1 MSRSNVSTGVD
12 VTTVIFL
19 ILLILKLFK
28 VIDISWW
35 WVFSPLLIGLGLGLL
50 AFLIVIILLFIK
62 SK

>member
-35 WVFSPLLIGLGLGLL
+35 WVFSPLLIGLGLGIL
-50 AFLIVIILLFIK
+50 AFLIIIIFFLK